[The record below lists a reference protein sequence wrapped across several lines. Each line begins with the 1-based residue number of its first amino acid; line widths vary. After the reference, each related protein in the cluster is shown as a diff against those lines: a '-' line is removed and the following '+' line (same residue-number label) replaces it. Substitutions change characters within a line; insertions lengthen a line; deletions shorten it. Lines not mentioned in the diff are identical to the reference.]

1 MATLFEQLGGQPAV
15 EAAVEIFYR
24 KMLADDRVRHF
35 FDDVD
40 MTKQIRKQKN
50 FLMMAFGGPVKYT
63 DRKMRDA
70 HAHLLERGLND
81 THVDIVIEHL
91 GDTLAELGVPAEL
104 IAQVA
109 AIANSV
115 RDEVLGRD
123 PVPA

>member
-15 EAAVEIFYR
+15 EAAVEIFYK
-24 KMLADDRVRHF
+24 KMLADDRVRRF

-40 MTKQIRKQKN
+40 MAKQIRKQKN

-81 THVDIVIEHL
+81 THVDIVIEHM
-91 GDTLAELGVPAEL
+91 GNTLAELGVAQDL
-104 IAQVA
+104 IVQVA

-115 RDEVLGRD
+115 RDEVLSRD
-123 PVPA
+123 KAA